1 MCVCE
6 AHSSYYRV
14 TSNKNDKIVH
24 TYSRIHESE
33 FYTVTDLYGTLNL
46 LLDVA
51 TLCGSYSVLLTGTV
65 THTNSEA
72 YSLFLLVQF
81 CAASK

>member
-1 MCVCE
+1 MCVFE

-51 TLCGSYSVLLTGTV
+51 TLCGSYKKESDTIIHLLPLVVLMI
-65 THTNSEA
+65 
-72 YSLFLLVQF
+72 LLPSYTFQ
-81 CAASK
+81 SIN